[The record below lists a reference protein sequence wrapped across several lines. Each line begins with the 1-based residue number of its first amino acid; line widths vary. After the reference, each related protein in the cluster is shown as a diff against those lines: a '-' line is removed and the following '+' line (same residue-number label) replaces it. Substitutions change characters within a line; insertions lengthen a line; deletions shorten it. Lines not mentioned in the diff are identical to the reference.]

1 MKIKKWLIGVMLW
14 LIFLPIRVGAEETND
29 KVIPKHIESGGIKLE
44 SKVYDWNQYEPVT
57 YIKDSLNPFSS
68 ETIDK
73 AFNQTANFFFSLTKI
88 VASLVDTAID
98 KLYSLSLIDDAAD
111 DVANVSQ
118 AVYEN
123 LYESIGIMLIII
135 AVVQIFYYYST
146 ERSGG
151 KAGRTTITLLA
162 VIAFA
167 TIWFSNA
174 SYYTKAMNSVSNEI
188 QGLIMKAGTP
198 LADKEIQSGEEFK
211 GSLAILRNSYFN
223 LVVKKSYL
231 IMNYGTP
238 DEKEIKKDDKKDENR
253 INDLLQYKTNKE
265 GYKKRED
272 IVKLESEKLENIYMS
287 PSTLTSKVGVAFC
300 SFLFSLILGIPLLVL
315 AFLSPGIQILILV
328 FSLIF
333 GISLLLSLLPYFA
346 NSGWKNFEKIA
357 GLFVAK
363 AFIGLAMLF
372 IFVVVQLMEKFIP
385 SNTPDMYMLNIIAT
399 AASMYVGY
407 KFRDKIIATA
417 TGGRITAIDGGAVQ
431 QMYERGIKQPAA
443 KATEWTKQIAAKS
456 VAGPASAAIT
466 TRSTGTISMS
476 HGNAAAQL
484 QARNASRSRQHSP
497 GKAPEQ
503 TQKKGTPEAPQVS
516 TLARLRKRAVNM
528 PADIKDKLQ
537 TAKEAVKEDVPLQA
551 QHKVAT
557 VKDKAKQAKENVVNM
572 PKRMRNTMQEDQR
585 QGQIERSTNATERQ
599 KRRAQLRAELKE
611 LRGEANQPTQ
621 SDVSS
626 PERKETVRTS
636 QEQYQQTLPKQGV
649 EASTPE
655 RPVRRRQAQ
664 SITAEHAPQSQTEQQ
679 KTLQTSQVQEP
690 PQIRVEQDRNAVRKR
705 SKE

>member
-1 MKIKKWLIGVMLW
+1 MKIWRWLIVTLLW
-14 LIFLPIRVGAEETND
+14 FVLIPNPVFAEEPD
-29 KVIPKHIESGGIKLE
+29 EKVTPKHVESGGVKLE
-44 SKVYDWNQYEPVT
+44 SQVYDLNQYEPVT
-57 YIKDSLNPFSS
+57 YIKDSWSLFSS

-111 DVANVSQ
+111 DVASVSQ

-123 LYESIGIMLIII
+123 LYSSIGIMLIII
-135 AVVQIFYYYST
+135 AVIQIFYYYST
-146 ERSGG
+146 ARSGG

-198 LADKEIQSGEEFK
+198 LADKEIKNGDEFK

-238 DEKEIKKDDKKDENR
+238 DEKEITKDDKQDENR
-253 INDLLQYKTNKE
+253 INNLLQYKRNE
-265 GYKKRED
+265 DGYKKREE
-272 IVKLESEKLENIYMS
+272 IVLNEVKTLKNEYMS

-363 AFIGLAMLF
+363 AFIGLAILF

-407 KFRDKIIATA
+407 TFRDKIIATA

-431 QMYERGIKQPAA
+431 QMYERGVKQPAA
-443 KATEWTKQIAAKS
+443 KATEWTKQLATKS
-456 VAGPASAAIT
+456 VAGPASIAIT
-466 TRSTGTISMS
+466 TRSTGTAPMS

-484 QARNASRSRQHSP
+484 QARNAHRSVQHPP
-497 GKAPEQ
+497 GEGPEQ
-503 TQKKGTPEAPQVS
+503 IQKKGTQEAPRVS

-537 TAKEAVKEDVPLQA
+537 TAKEAVKEDLPLQV

-557 VKDKAKQAKENVVNM
+557 AKDKAIQAKENVVNM
-572 PKRMRNTMQEDQR
+572 PQRMRNTMQEDQR
-585 QGQIERSTNATERQ
+585 QGQIERSTNATERE

-611 LRGEANQPTQ
+611 MRGESSQ
-621 SDVSS
+621 STKPDVSS

-636 QEQYQQTLPKQGV
+636 QEQYQQTVPKQGV

-655 RPVRRRQAQ
+655 RPVRRKQAQ
-664 SITAEHAPQSQTEQQ
+664 LITPDRSPESQKEQQ
-679 KTLQTSQVQEP
+679 KTFQTSQVQEP

>member
-1 MKIKKWLIGVMLW
+1 MKIWRWLIVTLLW
-14 LIFLPIRVGAEETND
+14 FVLIPNLVLAEEPD
-29 KVIPKHIESGGIKLE
+29 EKVTPKHVESGGVKLE
-44 SKVYDWNQYEPVT
+44 SQVYDLNQYEPVT

-68 ETIDK
+68 ETLDR
-73 AFNQTANFFFSLTKI
+73 AANQTANFFFSLTKI

-111 DVANVSQ
+111 DVASVSQ

-146 ERSGG
+146 ERNGG

-238 DEKEIKKDDKKDENR
+238 NEKEITKDDKKDENR
-253 INDLLQYKTNKE
+253 INDLLQYKRNEK
-265 GYKKRED
+265 GYKKREE
-272 IVKLESEKLENIYMS
+272 IVQTEVKELKNVYMS

-363 AFIGLAMLF
+363 AFIGLAILF

-431 QMYERGIKQPAA
+431 QMYERGIKQPAT
-443 KATEWTKQIAAKS
+443 KATEWTKQIATKS

-466 TRSTGTISMS
+466 TRSTGTTPMS
-476 HGNAAAQL
+476 YGNAAAQL

-497 GKAPEQ
+497 GEAPEQ

-516 TLARLRKRAVNM
+516 KLARLRKRAVNM

-551 QHKVAT
+551 VAT
-557 VKDKAKQAKENVVNM
+557 AKDKAIQAKENVVNM
-572 PKRMRNTMQEDQR
+572 PQRMRSTIQEDQR

-599 KRRAQLRAELKE
+599 KRRAQLRVELKE
-611 LRGEANQPTQ
+611 MGGETNQPTQ
-621 SDVSS
+621 PDVPS

-690 PQIRVEQDRNAVRKR
+690 PQIRVEQDRNAIRKR

>member
-1 MKIKKWLIGVMLW
+1 MKIKKWLIGVVLW

-111 DVANVSQ
+111 DVASVSQ

-238 DEKEIKKDDKKDENR
+238 NEKEITKDDKKDENR

-328 FSLIF
+328 FSLVF

-346 NSGWKNFEKIA
+346 NSGWKN
-357 GLFVAK
+357 
-363 AFIGLAMLF
+363 
-372 IFVVVQLMEKFIP
+372 
-385 SNTPDMYMLNIIAT
+385 
-399 AASMYVGY
+399 
-407 KFRDKIIATA
+407 
-417 TGGRITAIDGGAVQ
+417 
-431 QMYERGIKQPAA
+431 
-443 KATEWTKQIAAKS
+443 
-456 VAGPASAAIT
+456 
-466 TRSTGTISMS
+466 
-476 HGNAAAQL
+476 
-484 QARNASRSRQHSP
+484 
-497 GKAPEQ
+497 
-503 TQKKGTPEAPQVS
+503 
-516 TLARLRKRAVNM
+516 
-528 PADIKDKLQ
+528 
-537 TAKEAVKEDVPLQA
+537 
-551 QHKVAT
+551 
-557 VKDKAKQAKENVVNM
+557 
-572 PKRMRNTMQEDQR
+572 
-585 QGQIERSTNATERQ
+585 
-599 KRRAQLRAELKE
+599 
-611 LRGEANQPTQ
+611 
-621 SDVSS
+621 
-626 PERKETVRTS
+626 
-636 QEQYQQTLPKQGV
+636 
-649 EASTPE
+649 
-655 RPVRRRQAQ
+655 
-664 SITAEHAPQSQTEQQ
+664 
-679 KTLQTSQVQEP
+679 
-690 PQIRVEQDRNAVRKR
+690 
-705 SKE
+705 